1 MGMPAEW
8 NSMFM
13 ADDVL
18 NPVVADMYGIVIG
31 TSHTEPLARATKE
44 QSLFLDG
51 IWSWASNQANVT
63 EFLREGVNRAKD
75 FETLWTMG
83 MRGLGDTASPTL
95 TPAQL
100 QEIIAVEQQL
110 LEQGLNTTNLNNVP
124 QMWCLYKVSQ
134 RRFKPPLKLPPTS

>member
-1 MGMPAEW
+1 MLYV
-8 NSMFM
+8 
-13 ADDVL
+13 DDVL
-18 NPVVADMYGIVIG
+18 NPVVADMYGIVVG
-31 TSHTEPLARATKE
+31 TSHTEPLTRATKE

-51 IWSWASNQANVT
+51 IWSWATNQANVT
-63 EFLREGVNRAKD
+63 EFLQEGVERAKN

-110 LEQGLNTTNLNNVP
+110 LEQGLNKTNLDNVP

-134 RRFKPPLKLPPTS
+134 NFTVSNIEC